1 LKLENIHKQKIR
13 GYLAEALKNQGDKQQ
28 LTDNDSLFVSG
39 RLDSV
44 SMMMLVVYL
53 EDEFAVN
60 FKATDFEVGLIDS
73 VDAIALLIDSQ
84 VSA

>member
-1 LKLENIHKQKIR
+1 MENIRNQKIR
-13 GYLAEALKNQGDKQQ
+13 DYLTETLKNQGDKQPM
-28 LTDNDSLFVSG
+28 TDNDSLFVSG

-60 FKATDFEVGLIDS
+60 FKVADFEVSLIDS
-73 VDAIALLIDSQ
+73 VDAIASLIASQ
-84 VSA
+84 VLA

>member
-1 LKLENIHKQKIR
+1 MENIRNQKIR
-13 GYLAEALKNQGDKQQ
+13 EYLTETLKNQGDKQPM
-28 LTDNDSLFVSG
+28 TDNDSLFVSG

-60 FKATDFEVGLIDS
+60 FKVADFEVSLIDS
-73 VDAIALLIDSQ
+73 VDAIASLIASQ
-84 VSA
+84 VLA

>member
-1 LKLENIHKQKIR
+1 MENIHNQKIR
-13 GYLAEALKNQGDKQQ
+13 DYLTETLKNQGDKQPM
-28 LTDNDSLFVSG
+28 TDNDSLFVSG

-60 FKATDFEVGLIDS
+60 FKAADFEVSLIDS
-73 VDAIALLIDSQ
+73 VDAIASLIASQ
-84 VSA
+84 VLA

>member
-1 LKLENIHKQKIR
+1 MENIHKQKIR
-13 GYLAEALKNQGDKQQ
+13 DYLTEALNNQGDKQP
-28 LTDNDSLFVSG
+28 LTDTDSLFVSG

-60 FKATDFEVGLIDS
+60 FKATDFEVALIDS
-73 VDAIALLIDSQ
+73 IDAIALLIDSQ

>member
-1 LKLENIHKQKIR
+1 MENIRRQKIR
-13 GYLAEALKNQGDKQQ
+13 DYLTETLKNQGDKQSM
-28 LTDNDSLFVSG
+28 TDNDSLFVSG

-60 FKATDFEVGLIDS
+60 FKAADFEVSLIDS
-73 VDAIALLIDSQ
+73 VDAIASLIASQ
-84 VSA
+84 VLA

>member
-1 LKLENIHKQKIR
+1 LENIHKQKIR
-13 GYLAEALKNQGDKQQ
+13 GYLAEALKNQGDKQP

-53 EDEFAVN
+53 EEEFAVN

>member
-1 LKLENIHKQKIR
+1 MENNHKQKIKA
-13 GYLAEALKNQGDKQQ
+13 YLLDTLKQQGDSHP
-28 LTDNDSLFVSG
+28 LNDNDSLFVSG

-53 EDEFAVN
+53 ENEFTVN
-60 FKATDFEVGLIDS
+60 FKGTDFDVHLIDS
-73 VDAIALLIDSQ
+73 VQEIALLVESQ

>member
-13 GYLAEALKNQGDKQQ
+13 DYLAETLKNQGDKQP

>member
-1 LKLENIHKQKIR
+1 MENIRRQKIR
-13 GYLAEALKNQGDKQQ
+13 DYLTETLKNQGDKQP

-60 FKATDFEVGLIDS
+60 FKVADFEVSLIDS
-73 VDAIALLIDSQ
+73 VDAIASLIASQ
-84 VSA
+84 VLA

>member
-1 LKLENIHKQKIR
+1 MENIRRQKIR
-13 GYLAEALKNQGDKQQ
+13 DYLTATLKNQGDKQP

-60 FKATDFEVGLIDS
+60 FKAADFEVSLIDS
-73 VDAIALLIDSQ
+73 VDAISSLIASQ
-84 VSA
+84 VLA

>member
-1 LKLENIHKQKIR
+1 MENIRNQKIR
-13 GYLAEALKNQGDKQQ
+13 DYLTETLKNQGDKQP

-60 FKATDFEVGLIDS
+60 FKAADFEVSLIDS
-73 VDAIALLIDSQ
+73 VDAIASLIASQ
-84 VSA
+84 VVA

>member
-1 LKLENIHKQKIR
+1 LENIPIQNIR
-13 GYLAEALKNQGDKQQ
+13 DYLTETLKNQGDKQP

-60 FKATDFEVGLIDS
+60 FKAADFEVSLIDS
-73 VDAIALLIDSQ
+73 VDAIASLIASQ
-84 VSA
+84 VVA

>member
-1 LKLENIHKQKIR
+1 MENIHKQKIR
-13 GYLAEALKNQGDKQQ
+13 GYLAEALKNQGDKQP

-84 VSA
+84 LSA

>member
-1 LKLENIHKQKIR
+1 LENIHKQKIR
-13 GYLAEALKNQGDKQQ
+13 DYLVEALKNQGDKQP
-28 LTDNDSLFVSG
+28 LTDNDSVFVSG

-53 EDEFAVN
+53 EDEFGVN

>member
-1 LKLENIHKQKIR
+1 MENIRKQKIR
-13 GYLAEALKNQGDKQQ
+13 DYLTETLKNQGDKQPM
-28 LTDNDSLFVSG
+28 TDNDSLFVSG

-60 FKATDFEVGLIDS
+60 FKAADFEVSLIDS
-73 VDAIALLIDSQ
+73 VDAIASLIASQ
-84 VSA
+84 VLA

>member
-1 LKLENIHKQKIR
+1 MENSRKEKIR
-13 GYLAEALKNQGDKQQ
+13 AYLLDTLKQQGDKHP
-28 LTDNDSLFVSG
+28 LNDNDSLFVSG

-53 EDEFAVN
+53 ENEFAVN
-60 FKATDFEVGLIDS
+60 FKATDFEVSLVDS
-73 VDAIALLIDSQ
+73 VDVIASLIASQ

>member
-1 LKLENIHKQKIR
+1 MENIHKQKIR
-13 GYLAEALKNQGDKQQ
+13 DYLSEALKNQGDKQP
-28 LTDNDSLFVSG
+28 LTDNDCLFVSG

-53 EDEFAVN
+53 EEEFAVN

>member
-1 LKLENIHKQKIR
+1 MENSRQQKIR
-13 GYLAEALKNQGDKQQ
+13 DYVMEALKNQGDKQP
-28 LTDNDSLFVSG
+28 LTDNDSLFISG

-60 FKATDFEVGLIDS
+60 FKATDFEVSLIDS

>member
-1 LKLENIHKQKIR
+1 MENIHKQKIR
-13 GYLAEALKNQGDKQQ
+13 DYLTEALNNQGDKQP
-28 LTDNDSLFVSG
+28 LTDTDSLFVSG

-53 EDEFAVN
+53 EEEFAVN
-60 FKATDFEVGLIDS
+60 FKATDFEVALIDS
-73 VDAIALLIDSQ
+73 IDAIALLIDSQ

>member
-1 LKLENIHKQKIR
+1 MENSRKEKIR
-13 GYLAEALKNQGDKQQ
+13 AYLLDTLKQQGDKH
-28 LTDNDSLFVSG
+28 LLNDNDSLFVSG

-53 EDEFAVN
+53 ENEFAVN
-60 FKATDFEVGLIDS
+60 FKATDFEVSLVDS
-73 VDAIALLIDSQ
+73 VDVIASLIASQ

>member
-1 LKLENIHKQKIR
+1 MKLENIHKQKIR
-13 GYLAEALKNQGDKQQ
+13 GYLAEALKNQGDKQP

-84 VSA
+84 LSA

>member
-1 LKLENIHKQKIR
+1 MENIRRQKIR
-13 GYLAEALKNQGDKQQ
+13 DYLTETLKNQGDKQPM
-28 LTDNDSLFVSG
+28 TDNDSLFVSG

-60 FKATDFEVGLIDS
+60 FKAADFEASLIDS
-73 VDAIALLIDSQ
+73 VDAIASLIASQ
-84 VSA
+84 VLA

>member
-1 LKLENIHKQKIR
+1 MDNIRRQKIR
-13 GYLAEALKNQGDKQQ
+13 GYLAEALKNQGDKQP

-73 VDAIALLIDSQ
+73 VDAIALLIASQ
-84 VSA
+84 V

>member
-1 LKLENIHKQKIR
+1 MENIRRQKIR
-13 GYLAEALKNQGDKQQ
+13 DYLTATLKNQGDKQP

-60 FKATDFEVGLIDS
+60 FKAADFEVSLIDS
-73 VDAIALLIDSQ
+73 VDAIASLIASQ
-84 VSA
+84 VLA

>member
-1 LKLENIHKQKIR
+1 MENIRNQKIR
-13 GYLAEALKNQGDKQQ
+13 DYLTETLKNQGDKQP
-28 LTDNDSLFVSG
+28 LTDSDSLFVSG

-60 FKATDFEVGLIDS
+60 FKAEDFEVTLIDS
-73 VDAIALLIDSQ
+73 VDAIASLIASQ
-84 VSA
+84 VLA

>member
-1 LKLENIHKQKIR
+1 MENIRRQKIR
-13 GYLAEALKNQGDKQQ
+13 DYLTATLKNQGDKQP
-28 LTDNDSLFVSG
+28 LTDNDSLFVCG

-60 FKATDFEVGLIDS
+60 FKAADFEVSLIDS
-73 VDAIALLIDSQ
+73 VDAIASLIASQ
-84 VSA
+84 VLA

>member
-1 LKLENIHKQKIR
+1 MENIHKQKIR
-13 GYLAEALKNQGDKQQ
+13 DYLTEALKNQGDKQP
-28 LTDNDSLFVSG
+28 LTDTDSLFVSG

-53 EDEFAVN
+53 EEEFAVN
-60 FKATDFEVGLIDS
+60 FKATDFEVALIDS
-73 VDAIALLIDSQ
+73 IDAIALLIDSQ

>member
-13 GYLAEALKNQGDKQQ
+13 GYLAEALKNQGDKQP

-84 VSA
+84 LSA

>member
-1 LKLENIHKQKIR
+1 MENIRNQKIR
-13 GYLAEALKNQGDKQQ
+13 DYLTETLKNQGDKQPM
-28 LTDNDSLFVSG
+28 TDNDSLFVSG

-60 FKATDFEVGLIDS
+60 FKAADFEVSLIDS
-73 VDAIALLIDSQ
+73 VDAIASLIASQ
-84 VSA
+84 VVA

>member
-1 LKLENIHKQKIR
+1 MKLENIHKQKIR
-13 GYLAEALKNQGDKQQ
+13 DYLTEALNNQGDKQP
-28 LTDNDSLFVSG
+28 LTDTDSLFVSG

-53 EDEFAVN
+53 EEEFAVN
-60 FKATDFEVGLIDS
+60 FKATDFEVALIDS
-73 VDAIALLIDSQ
+73 IDAIALLIDSQ

>member
-1 LKLENIHKQKIR
+1 MENIRNQKIR
-13 GYLAEALKNQGDKQQ
+13 DYLTETLKNQGDKQP

-60 FKATDFEVGLIDS
+60 FKAADFEVSLIDS
-73 VDAIALLIDSQ
+73 VDAIASLIASQ
-84 VSA
+84 VLA

>member
-1 LKLENIHKQKIR
+1 MENIRRQKIR
-13 GYLAEALKNQGDKQQ
+13 DYLTETLKNQGDKQP

-60 FKATDFEVGLIDS
+60 FKAADFEVSLIDS
-73 VDAIALLIDSQ
+73 VDAIASLIASQ
-84 VSA
+84 VLA

>member
-1 LKLENIHKQKIR
+1 LENIHKQKIR
-13 GYLAEALKNQGDKQQ
+13 DYLSEALKNQGDKQP

-53 EDEFAVN
+53 EEEFAVN

>member
-1 LKLENIHKQKIR
+1 MENIRKQKIR
-13 GYLAEALKNQGDKQQ
+13 DYLTETLKNQGDKQP

-60 FKATDFEVGLIDS
+60 FKAADFEVSLIDS
-73 VDAIALLIDSQ
+73 VDAIASLIASQ
-84 VSA
+84 VLA

>member
-1 LKLENIHKQKIR
+1 MKLENIHKQKIR
-13 GYLAEALKNQGDKQQ
+13 DYLAEALKNQGDKQP